1 MPDSSQAILTLSVVC
16 SGEITFVN
24 EVRSEHKRSRINAYR
39 VWACNQAWWRVSGHP
54 RDAHPNTWPNSVED
68 EDRQQALEGFGQI
81 RDGNMVPVE
90 FRWKKHSGEPYNR
103 WVYIVS
109 SPEYDEDG
117 KMIAVTGV
125 FTDVTSKKLA
135 EEKEK
140 ARAEEAIELRR
151 QQERFIDMTSH
162 EMRKYVAMCVRQNG
176 KADACSVP
184 CRPYVWQQMHPQSDL
199 RA

>member
-1 MPDSSQAILTLSVVC
+1 M
-16 SGEITFVN
+16 
-24 EVRSEHKRSRINAYR
+24 
-39 VWACNQAWWRVSGHP
+39 
-54 RDAHPNTWPNSVED
+54 DAFS
-68 EDRQQALEGFGQI
+68 QI
-81 RDGNMVPVE
+81 REGNMVPVE

-109 SPEYDEDG
+109 SPEFDEDG
-117 KMIAVTGV
+117 KMIAVSGV

-162 EMRKYVAMCVRQNG
+162 EMRKYVAQLVCKMAKLTFASALCL
-176 KADACSVP
+176 P
-184 CRPYVWQQMHPQSDL
+184 FVWQLTLLQSDSK
-199 RA
+199 A